1 MRLEQFPEQIAQAQ
15 EELLVS
21 EQAFRDWNLHYQAL
35 INRIDYEVAFDPE
48 LKNEQQRKAVKG
60 ERLQQPEYL
69 AALDTLHHL
78 QEKRDRAAIQLELL
92 RNQFKV
98 ALLLEQRSSL

>member
-98 ALLLEQRSSL
+98 ALLLEHQD

>member
-1 MRLEQFPEQIAQAQ
+1 MKLEQFPEQIATAQ
-15 EELLVS
+15 EALLVS
-21 EQAFRDWNLHYQAL
+21 DQAFRDWSLHYQAL
-35 INRIDYEVAFDPE
+35 INRVDYEVAFDPD

-60 ERLQQPEYL
+60 ERLQQADFL

-92 RNQFKV
+92 KNQFKV
-98 ALLLEQRSSL
+98 ALLLEHQD

>member
-48 LKNEQQRKAVKG
+48 LKNEQQRKAVKPFT
-60 ERLQQPEYL
+60 LQQPEYL